1 MILSTTWNRTQKSA
15 KCKKLPRK
23 ILILHIQVRDV
34 SRRCS
39 NHTSQDK
46 YHFTGPIVW
55 NKHLSLQKLDET
67 EFSVMNIEEFLKENN
82 IHLHT
87 HTSTV
92 QSRPDS
98 ESSCS
103 SPEWEE
109 SQSGKPNHCKYLIYI
124 AIGLVHIVK
133 LGSCSSLLKYLIS
146 TLKVSI
152 QNQKEQ
158 S

>member
-1 MILSTTWNRTQKSA
+1 
-15 KCKKLPRK
+15 
-23 ILILHIQVRDV
+23 
-34 SRRCS
+34 
-39 NHTSQDK
+39 
-46 YHFTGPIVW
+46 
-55 NKHLSLQKLDET
+55 
-67 EFSVMNIEEFLKENN
+67 MNIEEFLKENN

-92 QSRPDS
+92 QSRADS

-103 SPEWEE
+103 SPEREE

-133 LGSCSSLLKYLIS
+133 LGSSSSLLKSLNS

-152 QNQKEQ
+152 QNQEEQ